1 MAAEDDRL
9 FGKQGRDLQIEWK
22 HMQRLDS
29 RQKGRGDRN
38 RGR

>member
-1 MAAEDDRL
+1 MAAEDDWL
-9 FGKQGRDLQIEWK
+9 FGKQDRVQIEWK

-29 RQKGRGDRN
+29 RQKGSGDRN